1 MEIKTNVVCK
11 RYKAEFEYR
20 GIPVYEVVYNSE
32 SIEAAKLKA
41 LEIAQLRGWTYKC
54 TRYAPE
60 VED

>member
-1 MEIKTNVVCK
+1 MEIKTNVVRK
-11 RYKAEFEYR
+11 RYEAEFVYR
-20 GIPVYEVVYNSE
+20 GVAAYEVIRSE

-41 LEIAQLRGWTYKC
+41 LEIAQSRGWTYKC

>member
-11 RYKAEFEYR
+11 QYKAEFVYR
-20 GIPVYEVVYNSE
+20 GIAVYEVIHSE

-41 LEIAQLRGWTYKC
+41 LEIAQSRGWTYKC

-60 VED
+60 AED